1 MDNFY
6 LKKSYRY
13 KCSNNYLI
21 LFSFLLILVIHPTN
35 LHAQNKEITLSVKNV
50 SLQEVLDQIENK
62 TIYRFTYRDVNL
74 TKEKKVTIT
83 VSQMPVETF
92 LNKVLSPMSLTFK
105 RSGNTFAIIPIR
117 QEKDKK
123 LTGVVV
129 DENNEPLIGVSIQ
142 VKGVSKGT
150 TTDIDGK
157 FTIDVSPSSALVF
170 SYLGYLT
177 QEQKIKDQQNLKV
190 NMVPDTQTLD
200 EVVVIGYGA
209 QRKRDLTGS
218 ISSIKGEEMPQIGS
232 TTLGQALKGQ
242 VAGMSFTQT
251 SSQPGAAVWM
261 QIRGAAAGASP
272 LIVVDGV
279 PVSTMWEPDP
289 GLNFGKGDKESVLD
303 NINPDDILDIQV
315 LKDASATS
323 IYGSRAAG
331 GVILITTKR
340 GSTDEK
346 VNVSFKASYTDQW
359 IAEKPEVMNPKEYM
373 VASNDSQLERW
384 MQSSGYYPWG
394 NLPPSED
401 INEMRRRYE
410 AAGKTWN
417 YSWDEIQNFTGGTDW
432 YDAVT
437 RNGQIQDY
445 NLSVSGSGKKSN
457 YLISLGYMGN
467 DGIVKNNDYSR
478 TSGRINLDQTFS
490 KYFKGGITVSYSH
503 IKSNDVPI
511 SGKSGSTT
519 LFMAARKYDPTIP
532 IRDENGNYA
541 LGRIY
546 GLAQNPASIL
556 DATMLTK
563 KDNLLT
569 SAFLDIMPVKGLVV
583 KTTVGYD
590 RKFASTGAY
599 FPMTTQEGINANGGI
614 AKINENNLSNYYIN
628 TTATYNKTFANDHA
642 LTLMAGWE
650 YQKVV
655 SESLSGEN
663 RGFPYDGVKWHNL
676 DLGTYEKPIASS
688 SKTTDQNASFIARLN
703 YTYKDRYL
711 LTANFRRDG
720 SSNFAANKQW
730 GNFGGVSIAWRMNEE
745 SFMKPIEWL
754 SNLKLRFGAGIT
766 GYAGSLTGTRTYYTP
781 GKDYYF
787 NNKLTSGVALSV
799 LGNPDLSWESQQD
812 INIGLDFGFFNNK
825 FGGTIDIYERKI
837 RDRIG
842 TKSLMSYHEINTL
855 NYNTQ
860 RIDNTRGVDLSLYGT
875 VATKSGFNWRSQFT
889 LTYYHDFT
897 SKRDPSEVLDI
908 NTPARNVDWNDVW
921 SYLSDGL
928 IMPGETVPHMPGAL
942 PGAIKIKDIN
952 GYLYDA
958 DGSIMRDADGRPM
971 YLGEPDGKIDNA
983 DLVVIHNKTPIPV
996 SWTNTFSYK
1005 NFDLSIHMYGKFNH
1019 YKNTD
1024 YLVNIA
1030 YGPYEG
1036 TNTSPYFN
1044 DRFTFNNTTS
1054 AIPAFTQNT
1063 SSSLGYADYFMEK
1076 AWFIRLDNITLGYT
1090 LPKSITKK
1098 VLQSV
1103 RFYASMKNILTL
1115 TPYKGYDPEYDV
1127 YTYPSTSSFTV
1138 GVDIKF

>member
-1 MDNFY
+1 M
-6 LKKSYRY
+6 
-13 KCSNNYLI
+13 C
-21 LFSFLLILVIHPTN
+21 
-35 LHAQNKEITLSVKNV
+35 
-50 SLQEVLDQIENK
+50 
-62 TIYRFTYRDVNL
+62 
-74 TKEKKVTIT
+74 
-83 VSQMPVETF
+83 
-92 LNKVLSPMSLTFK
+92 
-105 RSGNTFAIIPIR
+105 
-117 QEKDKK
+117 
-123 LTGVVV
+123 
-129 DENNEPLIGVSIQ
+129 
-142 VKGVSKGT
+142 
-150 TTDIDGK
+150 
-157 FTIDVSPSSALVF
+157 
-170 SYLGYLT
+170 
-177 QEQKIKDQQNLKV
+177 
-190 NMVPDTQTLD
+190 
-200 EVVVIGYGA
+200 
-209 QRKRDLTGS
+209 
-218 ISSIKGEEMPQIGS
+218 
-232 TTLGQALKGQ
+232 
-242 VAGMSFTQT
+242 
-251 SSQPGAAVWM
+251 
-261 QIRGAAAGASP
+261 
-272 LIVVDGV
+272 
-279 PVSTMWEPDP
+279 
-289 GLNFGKGDKESVLD
+289 
-303 NINPDDILDIQV
+303 
-315 LKDASATS
+315 
-323 IYGSRAAG
+323 
-331 GVILITTKR
+331 
-340 GSTDEK
+340 
-346 VNVSFKASYTDQW
+346 
-359 IAEKPEVMNPKEYM
+359 
-373 VASNDSQLERW
+373 
-384 MQSSGYYPWG
+384 
-394 NLPPSED
+394 
-401 INEMRRRYE
+401 
-410 AAGKTWN
+410 
-417 YSWDEIQNFTGGTDW
+417 
-432 YDAVT
+432 
-437 RNGQIQDY
+437 
-445 NLSVSGSGKKSN
+445 
-457 YLISLGYMGN
+457 
-467 DGIVKNNDYSR
+467 
-478 TSGRINLDQTFS
+478 
-490 KYFKGGITVSYSH
+490 
-503 IKSNDVPI
+503 
-511 SGKSGSTT
+511 
-519 LFMAARKYDPTIP
+519 
-532 IRDENGNYA
+532 IRD
-541 LGRIY
+541 R
-546 GLAQNPASIL
+546 
-556 DATMLTK
+556 
-563 KDNLLT
+563 
-569 SAFLDIMPVKGLVV
+569 
-583 KTTVGYD
+583 
-590 RKFASTGAY
+590 
-599 FPMTTQEGINANGGI
+599 
-614 AKINENNLSNYYIN
+614 
-628 TTATYNKTFANDHA
+628 
-642 LTLMAGWE
+642 

-730 GNFGGVSIAWRMNEE
+730 GNFGGISVAWRMNEE

-787 NNKLTSGVALSV
+787 NNKLTSGVALAV

-825 FGGTIDIYERKI
+825 FGGTIDVYERKI

-842 TKSLMSYHEINTL
+842 TKNLMSYHEINTL

-875 VATKSGFNWRSQFT
+875 VVTKSGFNWRSQFT
-889 LTYYHDFT
+889 LTYYRDFT

-908 NTPARNVDWNDVW
+908 NTPARNIDWNDVW

-942 PGAIKIKDIN
+942 PGTIKIKDIN

-1054 AIPAFTQNT
+1054 TIPAFTQNT
-1063 SSSLGYADYFMEK
+1063 SSSFGYADYFMEK